1 MFHNCSQFEL
11 EQLLKQLWALNLRT
25 LGGSCELKSEL
36 KSDLKSFLAGRQEEM
51 TGRDKKAR
59 K

>member
-25 LGGSCELKSEL
+25 FGRSCEVKSEL
-36 KSDLKSFLAGRQEEM
+36 KGELKWFLAGRQEEM